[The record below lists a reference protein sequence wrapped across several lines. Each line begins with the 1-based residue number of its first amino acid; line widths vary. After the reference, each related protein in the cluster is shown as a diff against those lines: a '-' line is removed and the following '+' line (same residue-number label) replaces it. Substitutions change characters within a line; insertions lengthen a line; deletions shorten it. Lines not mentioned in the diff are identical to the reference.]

1 MSNIEQIQLELI
13 DEFQIFDNW
22 LDRYQYI
29 IDLGKQVPEFPDEYR
44 TDDFKLHGCQSQV
57 WLKAKAENGLLYFHA
72 ESDSA
77 IVSGLIALVMRVY
90 SGQPAAEILST
101 PPEFI
106 RAIGLSEHL
115 SPTRNNG
122 LAAMISSIRDQA
134 QACLAA

>member
-1 MSNIEQIQLELI
+1 MSNIEQIQSELI
-13 DEFQIFDNW
+13 EEFELFDNW

-29 IDLGKQVPEFPDEYR
+29 IDLGKQLPPLPDEYR
-44 TDDFKLHGCQSQV
+44 TEKYKLHGCQSQV
-57 WLKAKAENGLLYFHA
+57 WLKATPKGDVLQFQAA
-72 ESDSA
+72 SDSA

-90 SGQPAAEILST
+90 SGQPAVAILQT

-122 LAAMISSIRDQA
+122 LAAMISKIREQA
-134 QACLAA
+134 EACLAA

>member
-29 IDLGKQVPEFPDEYR
+29 IDLGKQLPEFPDEYR

>member
-1 MSNIEQIQLELI
+1 
-13 DEFQIFDNW
+13 
-22 LDRYQYI
+22 
-29 IDLGKQVPEFPDEYR
+29 
-44 TDDFKLHGCQSQV
+44 
-57 WLKAKAENGLLYFHA
+57 
-72 ESDSA
+72 
-77 IVSGLIALVMRVY
+77 LVMRVY

>member
-1 MSNIEQIQLELI
+1 MSNIEQIQSELI
-13 DEFQIFDNW
+13 EEFELFDNW

-29 IDLGKQVPEFPDEYR
+29 IDLGKQLPPFPDEYR
-44 TDDFKLHGCQSQV
+44 TEDYKLHGCQSQV
-57 WLKAKAENGLLYFHA
+57 WLKAEPEGDVLRFQAA
-72 ESDSA
+72 SDSA

-90 SGQPAAEILST
+90 NGQPAKAILQT

-122 LAAMISSIRDQA
+122 LAAMIDKIREQA
-134 QACLAA
+134 EACLAV

>member
-1 MSNIEQIQLELI
+1 MSNIAQIQLELI
-13 DEFQIFDNW
+13 DEFQLFDNW

-29 IDLGKQVPEFPDEYR
+29 IDLGKQLPEFPDEYR
-44 TDDFKLHGCQSQV
+44 TDDYKLHGCQSQV
-57 WLKAKAENGLLYFHA
+57 WLKAKAENGMLYFQA
-72 ESDSA
+72 ASDSA

-122 LAAMISSIRDQA
+122 LAAMITSIRDQA
-134 QACLAA
+134 QACLTA